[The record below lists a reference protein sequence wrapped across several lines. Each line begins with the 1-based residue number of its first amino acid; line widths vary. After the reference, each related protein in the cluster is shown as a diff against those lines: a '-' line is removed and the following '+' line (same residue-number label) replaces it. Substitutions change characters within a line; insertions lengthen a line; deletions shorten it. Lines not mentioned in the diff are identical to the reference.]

1 MKYIK
6 YFLQFILIKLFF
18 LIFRLVGYK
27 NASNLGGLI
36 GSKIGP
42 IFKSKK
48 IIKNNLKNYL
58 QDTDDLIIKNVVNKM
73 WENYGRIFAEYMFI
87 KKFRHGGLSNNIE
100 IIGQNILDEIKNTD
114 KPVIFIS
121 GHFNNF
127 ELMAMHLEKSGINL
141 AAIYRPLNNKF
152 LNPIMEKIRKS
163 YICKKQIK
171 KGLSGTKEILKYFK
185 TGTSIALMI
194 DQRVSEGIICNFF
207 NKKALTTTI
216 PAQFVKKFN
225 CKVVPIYIERDK
237 KYQFKLEIFKPIE
250 FSNNENI
257 ETITSN
263 LNKVLE
269 EMIKRNPEQW
279 IWSHSRWKI

>member
-1 MKYIK
+1 MKIIK
-6 YFLQFILIKLFF
+6 YFFEFILIIFLFI
-18 LIFRLVGYK
+18 IFKAVGYK
-27 NASNLGGLI
+27 NALNLGEII
-36 GSKIGP
+36 GKKFGP
-42 IFKSKK
+42 FFRSNKK
-48 IIKNNLKNYL
+48 IQKNLENSNIGESEEDRK
-58 QDTDDLIIKNVVNKM
+58 TIIDKM
-73 WENYGRIFAEYMFI
+73 WGNYGRIFAEYMFI
-87 KKFRHGGLSNNIE
+87 KKFRHNSLSNNIE
-100 IIGQNILDEIKNTD
+100 IIGQNILDEIKNSD

-141 AAIYRPLNNKF
+141 AAIYRPLNNRF
-152 LNPIMEKIRKS
+152 LNPIMEKIRKN

-225 CKVVPIYIERDK
+225 CKVVPIYIERDR

-250 FSNNENI
+250 FSKNENI

>member
-1 MKYIK
+1 MKIIK
-6 YFLQFILIKLFF
+6 YFFEFILIIFLFI
-18 LIFRLVGYK
+18 IFRTIGYK
-27 NASNLGGLI
+27 NALNLGEVI
-36 GSKIGP
+36 GKKFGP
-42 IFKSKK
+42 FFRSNKK
-48 IIKNNLKNYL
+48 IQKNLENSNIGKSEE
-58 QDTDDLIIKNVVNKM
+58 DRKTIIDKM
-73 WENYGRIFAEYMFI
+73 WGNYGKIFAEYMFI
-87 KKFRHGGLSNNIE
+87 KKFRHNSLSNNIE
-100 IIGQNILDEIKNTD
+100 IIGQNILDEIKNSD

-152 LNPIMEKIRKS
+152 LNPIMEKIRKN

-225 CKVVPIYIERDK
+225 CKVVPIYIERDR

-250 FSNNENI
+250 FSKNENL